1 MKLPSYIS
9 IYLVKMPIF
18 KRTFQHHTGS
28 PKQCN
33 RTRKGNKA
41 LFTGD
46 MIAFVEN
53 ARELTTKL

>member
-1 MKLPSYIS
+1 
-9 IYLVKMPIF
+9 MPIF

-33 RTRKGNKA
+33 RTRKGNKT

-53 ARELTTKL
+53 VRELTTKL